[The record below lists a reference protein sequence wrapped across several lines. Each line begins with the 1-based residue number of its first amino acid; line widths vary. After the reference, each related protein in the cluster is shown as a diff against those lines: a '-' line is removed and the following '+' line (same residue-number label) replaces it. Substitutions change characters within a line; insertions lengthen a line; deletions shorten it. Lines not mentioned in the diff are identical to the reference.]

1 MGYGVESG
9 TEENMKI
16 KNEYIMRKIAGET
29 VIVPVGDAAAR
40 FSGMITLNETGE
52 FIWTFLQEEN
62 SEDGLLNAMLEE
74 FEVDRDRAS
83 ADIAFFLEILRKN
96 NMLEE

>member
-1 MGYGVESG
+1 
-9 TEENMKI
+9 MKI

-52 FIWTFLQEEN
+52 FIWTFLQKEN

-83 ADIAFFLEILRKN
+83 ADIASFLEILRKN

>member
-1 MGYGVESG
+1 
-9 TEENMKI
+9 MKI

-83 ADIAFFLEILRKN
+83 ADIASFLEILRKN

>member
-1 MGYGVESG
+1 
-9 TEENMKI
+9 MKI

-74 FEVDRDRAS
+74 FEVDKDRAS
-83 ADIAFFLEILRKN
+83 ADIASFLEILRKN

>member
-1 MGYGVESG
+1 
-9 TEENMKI
+9 MKI

>member
-52 FIWTFLQEEN
+52 FIWTFLQKEN

-83 ADIAFFLEILRKN
+83 ADIASFLEILRKN

>member
-1 MGYGVESG
+1 
-9 TEENMKI
+9 MKI

-62 SEDGLLNAMLEE
+62 SEDGLLSAMLEE

-83 ADIAFFLEILRKN
+83 ADIASFLEILRKN

>member
-62 SEDGLLNAMLEE
+62 SEGGLLNAMLEE

-83 ADIAFFLEILRKN
+83 ADIASFLEILRKN

>member
-16 KNEYIMRKIAGET
+16 RNEYIMRKIAGET

-74 FEVDRDRAS
+74 FEVDKDRAS
-83 ADIAFFLEILRKN
+83 ADIASFLEILRKN

>member
-1 MGYGVESG
+1 
-9 TEENMKI
+9 MKI
-16 KNEYIMRKIAGET
+16 RNEYIMRKIAGET

-74 FEVDRDRAS
+74 FEVDKDRAS
-83 ADIAFFLEILRKN
+83 ADIASFLEILRKN